1 VHKLLDVATGSRCL
15 QLLQQCY
22 ITRQDKT
29 LLLLCLHCLKSLA
42 ATVTLLSTDTRLA
55 THFPAG
61 AFLVNLGD
69 MTAMW
74 TNGLYKS
81 TEHRVFNSSSR
92 ARYSAPFFCN
102 CDFDAIVKPAAIA
115 AAAAA
120 ASSRTE
126 TSADGAAG
134 DVAAGSDG
142 DAEYTSVKAGHYI
155 MQKLG
160 LMWDDQPTVEAA
172 A

>member
-1 VHKLLDVATGSRCL
+1 VLIKPCCCQFNEGSNHATGP
-15 QLLQQCY
+15 
-22 ITRQDKT
+22 
-29 LLLLCLHCLKSLA
+29 
-42 ATVTLLSTDTRLA
+42 
-55 THFPAG
+55 PAG

-81 TEHRVFNSSSR
+81 TEHRVFNSSSK

-102 CDFDAIVKPAAIA
+102 CDFDAIVEPAAIA
-115 AAAAA
+115 AAAA
-120 ASSRTE
+120 SSIE
-126 TSADGAAG
+126 ESAMEGAAG
-134 DVAAGSDG
+134 DDG
-142 DAEYTSVKAGHYI
+142 AKYTSVKAGHYI

-160 LMWDDQPTVEAA
+160 LMWDEQPTAEAA

>member
-1 VHKLLDVATGSRCL
+1 
-15 QLLQQCY
+15 
-22 ITRQDKT
+22 
-29 LLLLCLHCLKSLA
+29 
-42 ATVTLLSTDTRLA
+42 
-55 THFPAG
+55 
-61 AFLVNLGD
+61 

-102 CDFDAIVKPAAIA
+102 CDFDAIVEPAAIA

-120 ASSRTE
+120 SSIE
-126 TSADGAAG
+126 ENPAAEGAAVDVLAG
-134 DVAAGSDG
+134 DGGAK
-142 DAEYTSVKAGHYI
+142 YTSVKAGHYI

-160 LMWDDQPTVEAA
+160 LMWDEQPNAEAA